1 MEPRWPSLHHTCCT
15 CMGRVRGLKDSW
27 NTGQMARGWQH
38 TTELH
43 LQRERSA
50 LTQAHITRRVR
61 VRARARARSHGG
73 GERVR
78 GDEELRLDC
87 LGFFDRLRARI
98 KGEG

>member
-1 MEPRWPSLHHTCCT
+1 
-15 CMGRVRGLKDSW
+15 MGRVGGPKDSW

-43 LQRERSA
+43 LQRECTA

-61 VRARARARSHGG
+61 VRVRVRAHSHGG

-78 GDEELRLDC
+78 GDKELRLDC
-87 LGFFDRLRARI
+87 LGLFDRLRARFR
-98 KGEG
+98 GEGEVR

>member
-1 MEPRWPSLHHTCCT
+1 MEI
-15 CMGRVRGLKDSW
+15 GRDGAPFPIAAPDV
-27 NTGQMARGWQH
+27 
-38 TTELH
+38 LH
-43 LQRERSA
+43 LQREHTV
-50 LTQAHITRRVR
+50 LTKAHITRHVR